1 MLKVYKGT
9 KDMNLHDSQ
18 YRRPFRY
25 YVIFGLDKLSSDM
38 DLKQDILMSQVV
50 LLTPPI
56 LSVKLV
62 FGRCLDD
69 HRLRSFG
76 CLVCPGY

>member
-1 MLKVYKGT
+1 MRSSQPGSML
-9 KDMNLHDSQ
+9 NI
-18 YRRPFRY
+18 P
-25 YVIFGLDKLSSDM
+25 VIFSSSDAIYT
-38 DLKQDILMSQVV
+38 LLFSSSVPPGITEIIDILMSQGL
-50 LLTPPI
+50 LLTPPM